1 MHLFSHNEFTLNLI
15 PLNIFE
21 RLWLWDLP
29 YRLIYQ
35 YFFFLTKKLTGK
47 NANRIR
53 FILSL
58 LNNILSDISRLN
70 SQKTSWLL
78 KYQWFYKCLI
88 AESKIFYPISIF
100 YETSC
105 FLFLRRYIFLFHCLQ
120 IVQIYQARCNKL
132 ARDNFNSIWNKE
144 LQIYRICT
152 SRSLV

>member
-100 YETSC
+100 YETSWKRG
-105 FLFLRRYIFLFHCLQ
+105 FSYTRTFSIVVKYMIFLDHTFCF
-120 IVQIYQARCNKL
+120 IACK
-132 ARDNFNSIWNKE
+132 
-144 LQIYRICT
+144 
-152 SRSLV
+152 